1 MEQGQFLKL
10 GEVAKLLQLSPRQVL
25 NLAKDDAKTPIPHI
39 KVNGRSLRFRKSDLE
54 KWFEKNLIS
63 AIWRCCVIPVFI
75 TPEGVVLSLDK
86 QQTPSLEV
94 ETKEPALF
102 EIAAI
107 EARKQSTTGK
117 ETK

>member
-1 MEQGQFLKL
+1 
-10 GEVAKLLQLSPRQVL
+10 
-25 NLAKDDAKTPIPHI
+25 
-39 KVNGRSLRFRKSDLE
+39 
-54 KWFEKNLIS
+54 
-63 AIWRCCVIPVFI
+63 VIPVFI

-86 QQTPSLEV
+86 QQTQSLEV